1 MLRINA
7 KKMEE
12 LIKKFSDVAHCPIR
26 NVVSHFSSKWG
37 ILIIL
42 VLGETPSVRFNELTR
57 ILPDISPK
65 VLSSTLKI
73 LEADDLISRKMY
85 ACIPPKVEYRIT
97 EKGRTLLPILQQ
109 LAAWGSAHLR

>member
-1 MLRINA
+1 
-7 KKMEE
+7 MEE
-12 LIKKFSDVAHCPIR
+12 LIKKFADVGHCPIR

-42 VLGETPSVRFNELTR
+42 VLGEAPSVRFNELTR

-65 VLSSTLKI
+65 VLSNTLKA
-73 LEADDLISRKMY
+73 LEADNLISRKMY
-85 ACIPPKVEYRIT
+85 ACIPPRVEYSIT

-109 LAAWGSAHLR
+109 LAAWGSAHLKK